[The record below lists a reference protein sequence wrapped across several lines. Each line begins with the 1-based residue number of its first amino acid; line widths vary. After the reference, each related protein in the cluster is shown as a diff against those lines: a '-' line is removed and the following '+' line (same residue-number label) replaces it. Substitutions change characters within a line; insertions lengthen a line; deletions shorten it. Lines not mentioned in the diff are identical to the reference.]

1 LAFYVIYLVQY
12 FHYFCKFSSHINSIF
27 SKNIGYSCGNT
38 SPSRVTVFLVW
49 NVEMSFQVPVPSCES
64 EIDDIDLIVMVIK
77 THQEI
82 GGFDIT
88 VNKMTRVDVLNT

>member
-1 LAFYVIYLVQY
+1 
-12 FHYFCKFSSHINSIF
+12 
-27 SKNIGYSCGNT
+27 
-38 SPSRVTVFLVW
+38 
-49 NVEMSFQVPVPSCES
+49 VEMSFQVPVPSCES